1 MKKVAVYLFL
11 SISLLFVS
19 CISTKTLEG
28 PEGEIEYMGEVETPL
43 EEVNA
48 VEAVPDISETEIV
61 MESVES
67 VESIESIES
76 IEPEE
81 VVDSTETQVTPAFT
95 EMTKEEKESLL
106 EETPDAED
114 VNYVYKP
121 GEQSDSA
128 KIGNVD
134 IPKWFAYLCFGMII
148 AILIAMCYIA
158 NQNKKKMYYY
168 GRRD

>member
-1 MKKVAVYLFL
+1 M
-11 SISLLFVS
+11 
-19 CISTKTLEG
+19 
-28 PEGEIEYMGEVETPL
+28 
-43 EEVNA
+43 
-48 VEAVPDISETEIV
+48 
-61 MESVES
+61 
-67 VESIESIES
+67 
-76 IEPEE
+76 
-81 VVDSTETQVTPAFT
+81 DSAETQVTHAFT

-106 EETPDAED
+106 EKTPDAED
-114 VNYVYKP
+114 VNYLYKP